1 MVDPLL
7 SAGTSAAMVIATW
20 SFLYKEN
27 IFSRTAA
34 TIIISVSSFH
44 HFMRNIDRAWSQG
57 VVPIWEQGKILNVIP
72 LFLGLLLYT
81 RLSRQYSWLASYSF
95 SVTLGLGTG
104 ATLTT
109 LFSANVLGLIA
120 QAVEAPFGH
129 ANAIETVSG
138 LLLFIGAILSLTYW
152 IFTREATGLF
162 GWGVRIGRIFLMI
175 SIGYLYAEDVVW
187 SQSLFVGAWGYVN
200 TFIRLLFNL
209 P

>member
-7 SAGTSAAMVIATW
+7 KAGTQAAMVIATW

-44 HFMRNIDRAWSQG
+44 HFMRNMERAWDFG
-57 VVPIWEQGKILNVIP
+57 VVPIWEDGKVLNILPI
-72 LFLGLLLYT
+72 FLGLLLYT
-81 RLSRQYSWLASYSF
+81 RLSKQYSWLASYSF

-109 LFSANVLGLIA
+109 LFSRNVLGLVA
-120 QAVEAPFGH
+120 DTVEAPFGH
-129 ANAIETVSG
+129 TDMLETVSG
-138 LLLFIGAILSLTYW
+138 LILFAGAILALTYW
-152 IFTREATGLF
+152 IFTKEATGLF
-162 GWGVRIGRIFLMI
+162 GYAVRIGRLFLMI

-187 SQSLFVGAWGYVN
+187 SQSLFVGAWEMVN
-200 TFIRLLFNL
+200 GFIRLLL
-209 P
+209 GIS